1 MANITGAGAS
11 QPESGRYGVLDALRG
26 LGAMQVVTFHYV
38 LLTNSGI
45 AKLPI
50 VYNSWVSLEFFFVLS
65 GFVIALVYRNKVR
78 DLRST
83 LGFVVRRFGRIWP
96 LHIAVLLSFVIAI
109 AIINFAFEHP
119 NWLEMSTHDGPYS
132 LLSLPFEIVLWN
144 AMGLWKEPNWY
155 VPAWSIGA
163 EFYVYLIFGIVCLVA
178 RRTLALTAAATAAIA
193 LATLASWSPSYL
205 DTDAQ
210 FGLFRCMG
218 SFFFGVIVLH
228 LHQVVAAT
236 GWIRPDTAPKSWL
249 GTFFEVAI
257 LAIVA
262 TFCAY
267 LDSITPYVPWI
278 SLISPFIFFWV
289 VFIFSFERGWVS
301 YLLDRR
307 MFRTLGDL
315 SFSMYATH
323 WPLLIVVLFAFW
335 HLRVNYNID
344 IGWWLENS
352 RAISLA
358 GFFPFLFL
366 VLTVSRFTNRV
377 IEVPWRS
384 KFAVLGRRIEGTHG
398 KPRIPAQ
405 TVR

>member
-1 MANITGAGAS
+1 MPWVSSPAKPA
-11 QPESGRYGVLDALRG
+11 QQESGRYGVLDALRG

-96 LHIAVLLSFVIAI
+96 LHFVVLTSFVAAI
-109 AIINFAFEHP
+109 TLINVALDHP
-119 NWLEMSTHDGPYS
+119 HWLNISTTDGPYS
-132 LLSLPFEIVLWN
+132 LVSLVSEFFLWN

-163 EFYVYLIFGIVCLVA
+163 EFYVYMIFGIVCLVA
-178 RRTLALTAAATAAIA
+178 RRTLALTAAATAAVAI
-193 LATLASWSPSYL
+193 ATLASWSPSYL
-205 DTDAQ
+205 DTDSQ

-218 SFFFGVIVLH
+218 SFFFGVVVLH
-228 LHQVVAAT
+228 CHQIAA
-236 GWIRPDTAPKSWL
+236 GRWIQLDNAPKTAI
-249 GTFFEVAI
+249 GTVFEVAF
-257 LAIVA
+257 LVLVA

-267 LDSITPYVPWI
+267 LDTLTLWVPWI
-278 SLISPFIFFWV
+278 SLVSPLIFFWV

-301 YLLDRR
+301 YLLDRK

-323 WPLLIVVLFAFW
+323 WPILILVLFGFW
-335 HLRVNYNID
+335 QLREKLGID
-344 IGWWLENS
+344 VGWWLENS
-352 RAISLA
+352 RLISLL
-358 GFFPFLFL
+358 GFFPFLAI
-366 VLTVSRFTNRV
+366 VLMVSRFTNRV
-377 IEVPWRS
+377 VEVPWRS
-384 KFAVLGRRIEGTHG
+384 KFATLGRRIEGSNGQRART
-398 KPRIPAQ
+398 R
-405 TVR
+405 TVG